1 MRRRVVITGL
11 GCISPLG
18 NGVESTWENLIAG
31 KSGVDYITHFDTSDL
46 RTKFAAEIKG
56 FDGKALFGHRGAR
69 RMDRFT
75 QYALAA
81 AMQAVE
87 SANIYITDSNRD
99 RIGVVVGSG
108 IGGIETL
115 FNQTLVYLEKGANRV
130 SPLMIPMMI
139 TDTGPAAVAI
149 HFGVRGP
156 NLSVVTACATGTNAI
171 GEATEIIRRGDA
183 DVMLAGGSE
192 AAIMGVSVAG
202 LNVMG
207 AISRRNDDP
216 QAASRPF
223 ELNRDGFVMGEGA
236 AVVVLEAVESAQ
248 KRDAAILAEIIGYAA
263 TNDAFHITAPAI
275 EGAGAALCMKNA
287 LNNAGLSLED
297 IDYVNAHGT
306 STILNDMSETAAIK
320 ATFGD
325 LAYDIPISSIKSMTG
340 HLMGASGALEVVTC
354 VKILQEGILPP
365 TINYE
370 TPDPECDLDYVP
382 NTARVQDVN
391 IVMSNS
397 FGFGGHNATIILT
410 KYADIEA
417 ENHQITGGSQQGAE
431 VDA

>member
-18 NGVESTWENLIAG
+18 NDVESTWENLIAG

-46 RTKFAAEIKG
+46 KTKFAAEIKG
-56 FDGKALFGHRGAR
+56 FDGRALFGHRGAR

-87 SANIYITDSNRD
+87 SANIDITDSNRD
-99 RIGVVVGSG
+99 RVGVVIGSG

-139 TDTGPAAVAI
+139 NDTGPAVVAI
-149 HFGVRGP
+149 HFGIRGP

-207 AISRRNDDP
+207 AISRRNEDP

-248 KRDAAILAEIIGYAA
+248 ERDAAILAEIIGYAA

-275 EGAGAALCMKNA
+275 EGAGATLCMKNA

-297 IDYVNAHGT
+297 INYVNAHGT
-306 STILNDMSETAAIK
+306 STILNDRSETAAIK

-325 LAYDIPISSIKSMTG
+325 LAYEIPISSIKSMTG

-354 VKILQEGILPP
+354 VKILKEGILPP

-370 TPDPECDLDYVP
+370 IPDPECDLDYVP
-382 NTARVQDVN
+382 NTARIQDVN

-410 KYADIEA
+410 KYADVEA
-417 ENHQITGGSQQGAE
+417 ENHQIAGGSQQGAE